1 MTPDRTD
8 ANPDENAE
16 HGVLDESGNLDT
28 ASITILGG
36 HIAQVNVDLPVA
48 GDDDDLDDDVIEDE
62 IPFDDADLAAL
73 DVPAA
78 RHEPADDAVEVDEL
92 ATDEIILEPH
102 DEHHDGVYD
111 DAASADDD
119 VHDADVVGEETHGGP
134 TSEDDLG
141 AVAPDVVEN
150 PDAEHAGSVDTES
163 DGEAFVDEPAFSDET
178 AEGQIVDADGDAGD
192 APQGDEIPLD
202 ETGDAE
208 TFGDDASE
216 RDAAADALT
225 ATDAG
230 DHGETVLQAGDQEPS
245 ADAHAERAHVEDER
259 SEGDFGGDDGLDD
272 AQPAE
277 RREDAP
283 EAMPAS
289 SPDEVS
295 APDDDSQTGRAPSD
309 DRSDAEHAVD
319 DQAHGADA
327 QVAPAPDEAH
337 RAAWDD
343 TRRTETA
350 ADAVTDDA
358 HDLEVVDDVE
368 LWEADAAEPLDE
380 DAAADDAAAADAE
393 PLTHA
398 PWVPSDAAEPA
409 PIEAGDDDVVEAAID
424 DETHDDQDQDDAP
437 GDGKAS
443 GSTTAPAHRDDGATE
458 EAVLLTARVAEEPA
472 SAAADAAKPATPTM
486 PASAAADAAKP
497 ATPTTPASAAAAAA
511 STGATEPVTG
521 SVPTTRAER
530 AATGVIGT
538 VPLTRRRAQ
547 QADEAARAADE
558 AARVDR
564 AHALE
569 RVRTPAPEVA
579 LTSKRIGQIDDA
591 RESADL
597 LTADRLLDPKQISRP
612 EPEGLWQ
619 QLVYSVSGHRIN
631 LGDGR
636 RARQR
641 KDLDRRISAPL
652 SGGARFVPVLSRKG
666 GVGKTT
672 VTSLLGMALADA
684 RDDRIIAVDANPDRG
699 TLADRVGR
707 PNGRTVRD
715 LVRAHDEMAGYNDV
729 SSIVARDA
737 TRLDVLASDAD
748 PRVSEAFS
756 DDDYRQV
763 ADVAAHYYSIVLTD
777 TGTGIVHSVMGAT
790 LELADTL
797 VIVAGLSVDEAR
809 LASET
814 LTWLE
819 TNGYAARVRDA
830 VVVLNNSR
838 PGAPLVRESELEAH
852 FRSRVRTVI
861 RMPYDARIAAG
872 SAITFRDLQPS
883 TRQAAREL
891 AAAVVEGLRAPVAV
905 A

>member
-36 HIAQVNVDLPVA
+36 YTAQVSVDLPA
-48 GDDDDLDDDVIEDE
+48 TGDDDDLDDDVIEDE

-73 DVPAA
+73 DDSSAPRRLASETDDDEVAA
-78 RHEPADDAVEVDEL
+78 QVDEL

-102 DEHHDGVYD
+102 PDDAHHDGAHGD
-111 DAASADDD
+111 EPHRDAGSVDDD
-119 VHDADVVGEETHGGP
+119 VHDAEVVGDDPEGP
-134 TSEDDLG
+134 YEAPAADGSGDDARDDDQDAAPAEHEGAGPVDEGAPERDAVEHEADGEASHDDASDDEGDVERAEYGDDRQDDLG
-141 AVAPDVVEN
+141 GAPAHDDVEDV
-150 PDAEHAGSVDTES
+150 DAEASVTDDAGV
-163 DGEAFVDEPAFSDET
+163 EAGD
-178 AEGQIVDADGDAGD
+178 VDATT
-192 APQGDEIPLD
+192 PR
-202 ETGDAE
+202 
-208 TFGDDASE
+208 AS
-216 RDAAADALT
+216 A
-225 ATDAG
+225 
-230 DHGETVLQAGDQEPS
+230 
-245 ADAHAERAHVEDER
+245 DER
-259 SEGDFGGDDGLDD
+259 SLD
-272 AQPAE
+272 E
-277 RREDAP
+277 H
-283 EAMPAS
+283 
-289 SPDEVS
+289 PD
-295 APDDDSQTGRAPSD
+295 T
-309 DRSDAEHAVD
+309 
-319 DQAHGADA
+319 AHESLETVPGTD
-327 QVAPAPDEAH
+327 APAPDDAISEVGATPDEAPED
-337 RAAWDD
+337 AAASDD
-343 TRRTETA
+343 L
-350 ADAVTDDA
+350 
-358 HDLEVVDDVE
+358 HDVEVVDDVE
-368 LWEADAAEPLDE
+368 LYEADAAEPFDEEPFDEQPLDE
-380 DAAADDAAAADAE
+380 EPFDEEPIEEGSIGASAE

-398 PWVPSDAAEPA
+398 PWVPETGVSASADET
-409 PIEAGDDDVVEAAID
+409 DDEVVEAAID
-424 DETHDDQDQDDAP
+424 DDHDDEDASDAGSASESDDHAR
-437 GDGKAS
+437 A
-443 GSTTAPAHRDDGATE
+443 TDD
-458 EAVLLTARVAEEPA
+458 AVLLTARVAEEPA
-472 SAAADAAKPATPTM
+472 SAPTGGARPQTGATTVPAPTVPAA
-486 PASAAADAAKP
+486 
-497 ATPTTPASAAAAAA
+497 AAAAAA
-511 STGATEPVTG
+511 SPATRAVPTG

-538 VPLTRRRAQ
+538 VPLTRRQAH
-547 QADEAARAADE
+547 QADDAARTAEE

-564 AHALE
+564 AHAME

-579 LTSKRIGQIDDA
+579 LTSKRIGQIDDS

-619 QLVYSVSGHRIN
+619 QLVYSASRHRIN

-641 KDLDRRISAPL
+641 KELDRRISAPL
-652 SGGARFVPVLSRKG
+652 AGGARFVPVLSRKG

-748 PRVSEAFS
+748 PRQSEAFS

-838 PGAPLVRESELEAH
+838 PGAPLVRESELESH

-872 SAITFRDLQPS
+872 SAITFRDLQPG

-891 AAAVVEGLRAPVAV
+891 AAAVVEGLRAPVAS